1 MFDGLPFVLHVTMDL
16 GKSLER
22 LLAPASIGKQP
33 VPLGGAVLT
42 ADYAAT
48 QPGLIERLTEAG
60 VPFVVEPQSIRFASP
75 RFLSIRRLAALPY
88 APAEPLDPA
97 RWTDAHERMVREAL
111 RFQADIGVSHYMVPA
126 LPYERP
132 TPDRLNTH
140 RAIHELALSLV
151 GTDGVPRRP
160 IVAMAVP
167 GSQTIRS
174 PFAVFSLLADRA
186 FDGVY
191 VQPMRLDPKDDS
203 VEGLVRYI
211 RFLELGRQEGLPI
224 LAGRVGVFGLLLN
237 ALGVEAFDSGLG
249 DHEAF
254 DLRSLT
260 RPPKETG
267 SSGGGQRDRRI
278 YFPKLLTTLPEA
290 RARLILTSRT
300 LRPQFACETGECRLG
315 FDAMVD
321 GARAHCLHSRA
332 DDLAALRALPTRGMR
347 LELVERR
354 LKTALETGR
363 LVNRVLGDDGQPPI
377 KFDHLDRWLAALA
390 RVEERRL
397 KEAG

>member
-1 MFDGLPFVLHVTMDL
+1 
-16 GKSLER
+16 
-22 LLAPASIGKQP
+22 
-33 VPLGGAVLT
+33 
-42 ADYAAT
+42 
-48 QPGLIERLTEAG
+48 
-60 VPFVVEPQSIRFASP
+60 
-75 RFLSIRRLAALPY
+75 
-88 APAEPLDPA
+88 
-97 RWTDAHERMVREAL
+97 MVRDAL
-111 RFQADIGVSHYMVPA
+111 RFQADIGVSHYMAPA

-140 RAIHELALSLV
+140 RAIHELALSLI
-151 GTDGVPRRP
+151 GTDGIPRHP
-160 IVAMAVP
+160 IIAMAVP
-167 GSQTIRS
+167 GSPTIRS

-186 FDGVY
+186 FEGVY

-211 RFLELGRQEGLPI
+211 RFLEVGRQEGLPI

-260 RPPKETG
+260 RPPKEDG
-267 SSGGGQRDRRI
+267 ASRGGQKDRRI
-278 YFPKLLTTLPEA
+278 YFPKLLTTLPEV

-354 LKTALETGR
+354 LQTALETGK